1 MPSATRFGV
10 PNRLASTGIVCRVAG
25 SGLLEQDGRP
35 FGAQHAVADLGH
47 FKAGIDLDTDALQLA
62 GFFQL
67 RHEVAQVVVF
77 HRVR

>member
-1 MPSATRFGV
+1 MTCLRIGS
-10 PNRLASTGIVCRVAG
+10 LSQAS
-25 SGLLEQDGRP
+25 LRP